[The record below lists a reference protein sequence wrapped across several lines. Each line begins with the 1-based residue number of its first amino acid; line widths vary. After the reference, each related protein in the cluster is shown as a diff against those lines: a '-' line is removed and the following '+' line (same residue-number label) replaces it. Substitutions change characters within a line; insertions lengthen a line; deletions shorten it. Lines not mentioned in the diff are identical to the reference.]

1 MQDLHATIASNF
13 VLLTSVAVG
22 WVLLGFGGSAVF
34 RLFRGKPLF
43 VKELEGV
50 VFSEK
55 WTSGRSLKT
64 FLSRIGGAKNVIC
77 VQVSKN
83 ELSIHPHFPFTL
95 LFLPEVYGLEYR
107 VALTAVRVVEDG
119 HSGRRVL
126 VLALGPGVEPLK
138 VELSLRNPDAF
149 IAAVGAKAP

>member
-1 MQDLHATIASNF
+1 MQDLHDIIASNF
-13 VLLTSVAVG
+13 LLLTSVAVG

-34 RLFRGKPLF
+34 RIFRGKPLF
-43 VKELEGV
+43 AKELDCV

-77 VQVSKN
+77 VQVSKS
-83 ELSIHPHFPFTL
+83 ELSIQPHFPFTL

-107 VALTAVRVVEDG
+107 VALSSVRVVKDG
-119 HSGRRVL
+119 QSGRRGI
-126 VLALGPGVEPLK
+126 VLALGPGIEPLK

-149 IAAVGAKAP
+149 LAAVGAKAP